1 MFMRF
6 DDGAAGVMGT
16 AHQTGTLAG
25 RSRALTA
32 RLPVSE
38 VLRQE
43 EGELA
48 VLYPFDRLSQG
59 ALEVGALVAVIVL
72 FAAVLV

>member
-6 DDGAAGVMGT
+6 DDGAAGVMGS
-16 AHQTGTLAG
+16 AHQAGTLAG

-38 VLRQE
+38 VLRRE

-59 ALEVGALVAVIVL
+59 ALEVGALAAVIVL